1 MKALIAAPIHK
12 DAVKLLE
19 DAGIQVVY
27 REYPSEKELS
37 ELVTDIDILLV
48 RSKPLVTA
56 EVISKA
62 EKLKIIARAGV
73 GLDNIDVKVAEAKGI
88 KVINTPEAP
97 TRSVA
102 ELAIGLMLAVA
113 RKIAYSDR
121 KMREGRWVKKE
132 AEGVE
137 LKGKTLGIIGFG
149 RIGREVAAIA
159 SKGLGMKILYY
170 DVYRASPEVEKELG
184 ATYVDLENLFRES
197 DVVSVHVPL
206 TSETRGLVSEGLL
219 KLMKKN
225 AILINTSRGAVVDTK
240 ALIKALNEGWIAGA
254 GLDVYE
260 EEPLPPNHPLTAFK
274 NVVLA
279 PHAAS
284 ATYEA
289 RHGMAETVAE
299 NLIAFYEKRIPPNL
313 VNKEVTKVRAP
324 GF

>member
-102 ELAIGLMLAVA
+102 ELTIGLMLAVA

-184 ATYVDLENLFRES
+184 ATYVDLETLARES

-260 EEPLPPNHPLTAFK
+260 EEPLPPNHPLTQLD
-274 NVVLA
+274 NVVLT
-279 PHAAS
+279 PHIGAS
-284 ATYEA
+284 TEEA
-289 RHGMAETVAE
+289 QERAGIDAVKKILE
-299 NLIAFYEKRIPPNL
+299 LI
-313 VNKEVTKVRAP
+313 KELK
-324 GF
+324 

>member
-102 ELAIGLMLAVA
+102 ELTIGLMLAVA

-184 ATYVDLENLFRES
+184 ATYVDLETLVRES

-260 EEPLPPNHPLTAFK
+260 EEPLPPNHPLTQLD
-274 NVVLA
+274 NVVLT
-279 PHAAS
+279 PHIGAS
-284 ATYEA
+284 TEEA
-289 RHGMAETVAE
+289 QERAGIDAVKKILE
-299 NLIAFYEKRIPPNL
+299 LI
-313 VNKEVTKVRAP
+313 KELK
-324 GF
+324 

>member
-184 ATYVDLENLFRES
+184 ATYVDLETLVRES

-260 EEPLPPNHPLTAFK
+260 EEPLPPNHPLTQLD
-274 NVVLA
+274 NVVLT
-279 PHAAS
+279 PHIGAS
-284 ATYEA
+284 TEEA
-289 RHGMAETVAE
+289 QERAGIDAVKKILE
-299 NLIAFYEKRIPPNL
+299 LI
-313 VNKEVTKVRAP
+313 KELK
-324 GF
+324 

>member
-184 ATYVDLENLFRES
+184 ATYVDLETLARES

>member
-184 ATYVDLENLFRES
+184 ATYVDLETLARES

-225 AILINTSRGAVVDTK
+225 AILINTSRGAV
-240 ALIKALNEGWIAGA
+240 
-254 GLDVYE
+254 
-260 EEPLPPNHPLTAFK
+260 
-274 NVVLA
+274 
-279 PHAAS
+279 
-284 ATYEA
+284 
-289 RHGMAETVAE
+289 
-299 NLIAFYEKRIPPNL
+299 
-313 VNKEVTKVRAP
+313 
-324 GF
+324 

>member
-170 DVYRASPEVEKELG
+170 DVYRASPEVEKELS
-184 ATYVDLENLFRES
+184 ATYVDLETLARES

-260 EEPLPPNHPLTAFK
+260 EEPLPPNHPLTQLD
-274 NVVLA
+274 NVVLT
-279 PHAAS
+279 PHIGAS
-284 ATYEA
+284 TEEA
-289 RHGMAETVAE
+289 QERAGIDAVKKILE
-299 NLIAFYEKRIPPNL
+299 LI
-313 VNKEVTKVRAP
+313 KELK
-324 GF
+324 

>member
-260 EEPLPPNHPLTAFK
+260 EEPLPPNHPLTQLD
-274 NVVLA
+274 NVVLT
-279 PHAAS
+279 PHIGAS
-284 ATYEA
+284 TEEA
-289 RHGMAETVAE
+289 QERAGIDAVKKILE
-299 NLIAFYEKRIPPNL
+299 LI
-313 VNKEVTKVRAP
+313 KELK
-324 GF
+324 

>member
-184 ATYVDLENLFRES
+184 ATYVDLETLARES

-260 EEPLPPNHPLTAFK
+260 EEPLPPNHPLTQLD
-274 NVVLA
+274 NVVLT
-279 PHAAS
+279 PHIGAS
-284 ATYEA
+284 TEEA
-289 RHGMAETVAE
+289 QERAGIDAVKKILE
-299 NLIAFYEKRIPPNL
+299 LI
-313 VNKEVTKVRAP
+313 KELK
-324 GF
+324 